1 MIIKVVI
8 AVVVLLVGA
17 VVASNYFDFN
27 PTIPIFIILMSGIVM
42 VGRSG
47 GPDGHV
53 QYRGGHGIYFSRD
66 DQWVAGQ
73 DSRDYSRD
81 HGDGDTHP

>member
-27 PTIPIFIILMSGIVM
+27 PTIPIFIILMAGVL
-42 VGRSG
+42 VGLSG

-66 DQWVAGQ
+66 DQWIAGQ
-73 DSRDYSRD
+73 DSRDHSD
-81 HGDGDTHP
+81 DDTRP

>member
-17 VVASNYFDFN
+17 VVGSSYFDFN
-27 PTIPIFIILMSGIVM
+27 PTIPIFVILMSGIVL
-42 VGRSG
+42 VGLSG
-47 GPDGHV
+47 GPNSHV

-66 DQWVAGQ
+66 DRWVGGQ
-73 DSRDYSRD
+73 DSRDPATTTRVPD
-81 HGDGDTHP
+81 R

>member
-17 VVASNYFDFN
+17 VVASNYLDFN
-27 PTIPIFIILMSGIVM
+27 PTIPIFIILMSGIVL
-42 VGRSG
+42 VGLGG
-47 GPDGHV
+47 GPNSNV
-53 QYRGGHGIYFSRD
+53 QYRGGHGIYFNRD

-73 DSRDYSRD
+73 DSRDHSRD
-81 HGDGDTHP
+81 DSDGDTRP

>member
-8 AVVVLLVGA
+8 AVVVLLVGS
-17 VVASNYFDFN
+17 VVASNYLDFN
-27 PTIPIFIILMSGIVM
+27 PTIPIFIILMSGIVL
-42 VGRSG
+42 VALNG
-47 GPDGHV
+47 GQGGHV
-53 QYRGGHGIYFSRD
+53 QYRGGHGIYFNRD

-73 DSRDYSRD
+73 DSRDHSRD

>member
-17 VVASNYFDFN
+17 VVGSSYFDFN
-27 PTIPIFIILMSGIVM
+27 PTIPIFVVLMSGIVL
-42 VGRSG
+42 VGLSG

-53 QYRGGHGIYFSRD
+53 QYRGGHGIYFNRD

-73 DSRDYSRD
+73 DSRDHSD
-81 HGDGDTHP
+81 DDTRP